1 MKTLILSLLAVTS
14 VGSLV
19 LPAYSGDQVNIQD
32 VQQVTTQEGNMNR
45 SDQMSEQKIQN
56 SHYNPGS
63 RPSSDN
69 LGNVQG
75 LYQNNLQVGE
85 GNMTRQKSVQ
95 EVKVR
100 NNTSRSVR

>member
-1 MKTLILSLLAVTS
+1 MKTLILSLLAVTA
-14 VGSLV
+14 VGNLA
-19 LPAYSGDQVNIQD
+19 LPAFSDEVNIQD
-32 VQQVTTQEGNMNR
+32 TQQVTTQEGNMNR

-56 SHYNPGS
+56 SHYS
-63 RPSSDN
+63 RGVRQPNDT

-75 LYQNNLQVGE
+75 LYQDNLQVGE

-100 NNTSRSVR
+100 NNTLRPVR